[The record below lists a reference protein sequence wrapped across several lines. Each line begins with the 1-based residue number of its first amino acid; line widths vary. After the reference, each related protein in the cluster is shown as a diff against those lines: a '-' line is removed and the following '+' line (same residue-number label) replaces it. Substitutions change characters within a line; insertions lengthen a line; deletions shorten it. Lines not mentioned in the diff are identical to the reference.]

1 MAKQLP
7 EQTQHLAK
15 SLPGVFRFSENP
27 PDWMTANVC
36 GVDDEH
42 GHQAVERC
50 RLRLIAGLERRAR

>member
-15 SLPGVFRFSENP
+15 SLPGVFRFSESP
-27 PDWMTANVC
+27 PDWMTANVF

-42 GHQAVERC
+42 GHQAVKRC
-50 RLRLIAGLERRAR
+50 RLLWVGRPEGRAR

>member
-27 PDWMTANVC
+27 PDPMMANVFR
-36 GVDDEH
+36 VDDEH
-42 GHQAVERC
+42 GHQALKQC
-50 RLRLIAGLERRAR
+50 RLPWAG